1 MARVSINSA
10 VAGSLQMNRLYW
22 LLLSRPSGTVKSASK
37 GARQLPPT
45 GASKFIQ
52 RILVALACTLATVF
66 GLGFNPTVAEE
77 GEGAASQVVVDITS
91 LADPKMT
98 TKEFAQRIV
107 PLTRSELGEVAKT
120 WLKLSQK
127 EIAHVTSIDLAL
139 PDSDEADRERLV
151 ADLNA
156 SVERQDQLFR
166 KFGVLINGWEAKGG
180 KPEEVA
186 EYRQYIAAVRRK
198 QVEVY
203 DAATL
208 WKLFKTWLTA
218 PDGGVEVGLRLLSL
232 IFWFAVAL
240 GVAFAV
246 ARVVRRSLSTT
257 QRMSRMLA
265 DFLSG
270 AAFWLILFV
279 SIMIVLSAHGINL
292 TPLLA
297 AFGGASFVVAFATQ
311 STLSNLASGM
321 LLMITRPF
329 DIGDTVD
336 VAGVSG
342 KIRNVSMVS
351 TNIQSNDG
359 QMVVVPNKMVWENVI
374 VNHSTN

>member
-1 MARVSINSA
+1 MNRPFSVQGTAPPRNSA
-10 VAGSLQMNRLYW
+10 LRSTLKHPSVRSSTFIHSLRLI
-22 LLLSRPSGTVKSASK
+22 LISAFATLFS
-37 GARQLPPT
+37 
-45 GASKFIQ
+45 F
-52 RILVALACTLATVF
+52 ALDLAY
-66 GLGFNPTVAEE
+66 AEE
-77 GEGAASQVVVDITS
+77 GQGPTLTVTADPAS
-91 LADPKMT
+91 LADPKVT

-127 EIAHVTSIDLAL
+127 EIARITSIDLAL

-156 SVERQDQLFR
+156 SVERQDRLFR
-166 KFGVLINGWEAKGG
+166 KFGVLINEWEAKGG

-186 EYRQYIAAVRRK
+186 EYRQYIVAVRRK

-218 PDGGVEVGLRLLSL
+218 PDGGVEVGLLLISL
-232 IFWFAVAL
+232 MLWFAAAFSL
-240 GVAFAV
+240 AFAV

-257 QRMSRMLA
+257 RKMSRLLA

-342 KIRNVSMVS
+342 KIRSVSMVS

-359 QMVVVPNKMVWENVI
+359 QMVVVPNKMVWESVI

>member
-1 MARVSINSA
+1 MSRLFSFEGTAPRSNA
-10 VAGSLQMNRLYW
+10 ELGSRPRQALVRSSTFIQTLR
-22 LLLSRPSGTVKSASK
+22 LLLVFSFATLFS
-37 GARQLPPT
+37 
-45 GASKFIQ
+45 
-52 RILVALACTLATVF
+52 LAVDLAI
-66 GLGFNPTVAEE
+66 AEE
-77 GEGAASQVVVDITS
+77 GQETNVVASAD
-91 LADPKMT
+91 LALLSDPKMT

-107 PLTRSELGEVAKT
+107 PLTRSELGEVAKA

-127 EIAHVTSIDLAL
+127 EIAHITSIDLAL

-151 ADLNA
+151 TDLKV
-156 SVERQDQLFR
+156 SVERQDRLFR
-166 KFGVLINGWEAKGG
+166 KLGVLINEWEAKGG

-186 EYRQYIAAVRRK
+186 EYRQYVTAVRRK
-198 QVEVY
+198 QAEVY

-208 WKLFKTWLTA
+208 WKLFKTWVTA
-218 PDGGVEVGLRLLSL
+218 PDGGVAVGLLLVSL
-232 IFWFAVAL
+232 ALWLAVAFS
-240 GVAFAV
+240 VAAAI
-246 ARVVRRSLSTT
+246 ARLVRRSLSTT
-257 QRMSRMLA
+257 RRMSRLLA

-270 AAFWLILFV
+270 AAFWLILLV

-329 DIGDTVD
+329 DIGDKVD

-342 KIRNVSMVS
+342 KIQNVSMVS

-359 QMVVVPNKMVWENVI
+359 QMIVVPNKMVWENVI

>member
-1 MARVSINSA
+1 M
-10 VAGSLQMNRLYW
+10 LRL
-22 LLLSRPSGTVKSASK
+22 
-37 GARQLPPT
+37 
-45 GASKFIQ
+45 
-52 RILVALACTLATVF
+52 ILVFSFATLFSLAVDLA
-66 GLGFNPTVAEE
+66 NSEE
-77 GEGAASQVVVDITS
+77 GQGSTPEASAELAL

-107 PLTRSELGEVAKT
+107 PLTRSELGEVAKA

-127 EIAHVTSIDLAL
+127 EIARVTSIDLAL
-139 PDSDEADRERLV
+139 PDSDSADRERLV
-151 ADLNA
+151 ADLKE
-156 SVERQDQLFR
+156 SVERQDRLFR
-166 KFGVLINGWEAKGG
+166 KFGVLITEWEAKGG

-186 EYRQYIAAVRRK
+186 EYRQYIIAVRRK
-198 QVEVY
+198 QAEVY

-208 WKLFKTWLTA
+208 WKLFKTWLTS
-218 PDGGVEVGLRLLSL
+218 PDGGIEVGLLLISL
-232 IFWFAVAL
+232 MLWITIAFS
-240 GVAFAV
+240 VAFAV
-246 ARVVRRSLSTT
+246 ARLVRRSLSTT
-257 QRMSRMLA
+257 QRMSRLLA
-265 DFLSG
+265 GFLSG

-297 AFGGASFVVAFATQ
+297 AFGGASFVIAFATQ

-359 QMVVVPNKMVWENVI
+359 QVIVVPNKMVWENVI